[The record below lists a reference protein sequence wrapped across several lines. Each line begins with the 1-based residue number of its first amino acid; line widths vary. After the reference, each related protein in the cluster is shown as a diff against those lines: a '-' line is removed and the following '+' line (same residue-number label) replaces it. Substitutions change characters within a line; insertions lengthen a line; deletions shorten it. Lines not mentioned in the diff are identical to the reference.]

1 MESMSSFGI
10 GSLFQKN
17 PSLQNINT
25 SQLSTMPQNATK
37 GGFLGGLFKGKGG
50 AGGAFGGSGGGAPSI
65 AGAIGQGADML
76 GSFFPGREKSET
88 TNTLNAAHDAT
99 ADTLGKIPTP
109 WTQIASAAMK
119 VQSSGKKIADTVTG
133 GKTAIDNPLTTG
145 DKILDSNWAAFTPTA
160 LINSFTKKKIKGSD
174 TEITKEIDRGYQ
186 PSTEV
191 KSSEIGGVS
200 RLFGGK
206 KRMKEQKRLVAR
218 TDRENA
224 FKASNVQES
233 KISDTLTQNTI
244 GGVTSRNAQS
254 LLGGLKTNA
263 IAAKQGAKLLNLK
276 NIKRNVLHKLETTS
290 KTNDVTT
297 PNIFK
302 DGGKINVIPEGALHA
317 RKHNLEGYGK
327 DITSKGIP
335 VISGDLKEDSE
346 GTLILQDGGEVTQH
360 AEIEK
365 NEIIFHKELTLK
377 LEELLKKY
385 EDGDKDAAIEAGKLL
400 TYEILENTN
409 DNTGLLNEVQ

>member
-76 GSFFPGREKSET
+76 GSFFPERKKSET
-88 TNTLNAAHDAT
+88 TNTLNTAHDAT

-133 GKTAIDNPLTTG
+133 GKTAIDNPLTTS
-145 DKILDSNWAAFTPTA
+145 DKILDSNWLAFTPTA

-174 TEITKEIDRGYQ
+174 TEIVKEIDRGYQ
-186 PSTEV
+186 PSAEV
-191 KSSEIGGVS
+191 KSSEIGGIS
-200 RLFGGK
+200 RLFGDGK
-206 KRMKEQKRLVAR
+206 KRMRERKRLVAR
-218 TDRENA
+218 TDKENA
-224 FKASNVQES
+224 FKAANVQKS

-244 GGVTSRNAQS
+244 GDVTSRNTQS

-290 KTNDVTT
+290 KTNDVIS
-297 PNIFK
+297 PNVFK
-302 DGGKINVIPEGALHA
+302 DGGKFNVIPDGALHA
-317 RKHNLEGYGK
+317 RKHNL
-327 DITSKGIP
+327 DLDNITNKGIP
-335 VISGDLKEDSE
+335 VVSGDILENTD
-346 GTLILQDGGEVTQH
+346 GTLELQKGGEITQH

-365 NEIIFHKELTLK
+365 EEIIFHKELTKKIESLYEKYK
-377 LEELLKKY
+377 L
-385 EDGDKDAAIEAGKLL
+385 GDKEAAIEAGKILV
-400 TYEILENTN
+400 YEILENTI
-409 DNTGLLNEVQ
+409 DNTEKLLNEK

>member
-99 ADTLGKIPTP
+99 AYTLGKIPTP
-109 WTQIASAAMK
+109 WTQAASAAMK
-119 VQSSGKKIADTVTG
+119 VQSSRKKIADTITG

-145 DKILDSNWAAFTPTA
+145 DKILDSNWAALTPTA
-160 LINSFTKKKIKGSD
+160 LVNSFTKKKIKGSD
-174 TEITKEIDRGYQ
+174 TEIVKEIDRGYQ

-206 KRMKEQKRLVAR
+206 KRMKDRKRLVAR

-224 FKASNVQES
+224 FKAANVQES

-244 GGVTSRNAQS
+244 GDVTSRNTQS
-254 LLGGLKTNA
+254 LVGGLNTN
-263 IAAKQGAKLLNLK
+263 ILAAKKGIKIKDLK
-276 NIKRNVLHKLETTS
+276 EIKNKVNRLQK
-290 KTNDVTT
+290 
-297 PNIFK
+297 
-302 DGGKINVIPEGALHA
+302 GGKVNVIPDGALHA
-317 RKHNLEGYGK
+317 RKHNIELSDE
-327 DITSKGIP
+327 ITTKGIP
-335 VISGDLKEDSE
+335 VVSGDMIENQD
-346 GTLILQDGGEVTQH
+346 GTLELQKGGEITQH
-360 AEIEK
+360 AEIERE
-365 NEIIFHKELTLK
+365 EIIFHKELTEKIESLYK
-377 LEELLKKY
+377 EY
-385 EDGDKDAAIEAGKLL
+385 ESGDESAAIKAGKLL
-400 TYEILENTN
+400 VYEILENTI
-409 DNTGLLNEVQ
+409 DNTGELLNEN